1 MFRVKVCGVTT
12 PGDAAHAVSCGA
24 DAVGINF
31 FRGSRR
37 CVDEGAAREIVRAVG
52 DRAEV
57 VAVFVNEPPD
67 SIASLCGRLGISRV
81 QLHGDEAPEEAASLS
96 LWRLKAVHAG
106 GEVDLPALRA
116 YPCESFLLD
125 AGAGGQYGGTGRTL
139 PWKTLRERFGDLLAR
154 PGTPGPGRPWVLA
167 GGLTPANVGR
177 AIAEARP
184 DAVDVASGVEKAPG
198 RKDPEKVA
206 AFVERAR
213 KGFLLAGA

>member
-37 CVDEGAAREIVRAVG
+37 RVDEGAARVIVRSVG

-57 VAVFVNEPPD
+57 VAVFVDEPPD
-67 SIASLCGRLGISRV
+67 AVASLCKRLGISRV
-81 QLHGDEAPEEAASLS
+81 QLHGDETREEAGRLS

-106 GEVDLPALRA
+106 GVVDLAALRT
-116 YPCESFLLD
+116 YPCEAFLLD
-125 AGAGGQYGGTGRTL
+125 AGAPGEYGGTGREL
-139 PWKTLRERFGDLLAR
+139 PWKTLRDRFGDLLAR

-167 GGLTPANVGR
+167 GGLTPENVGR
-177 AIAEARP
+177 AIAEAGP
-184 DAVDVASGVEKAPG
+184 GAVDVASGVESAPG

-213 KGFLLAGA
+213 RGFLLAGA

>member
-37 CVDEGAAREIVRAVG
+37 HVDEGVAREIVRAVG

-57 VAVFVNEPPD
+57 VAVFVNEGSD
-67 SIASLCGRLGISRV
+67 AVASLCARLGISRV
-81 QLHGDEAPEEAASLS
+81 QLHGDETPGEAARLS

-106 GEVDLPALRA
+106 GVVDLAALRA
-116 YPCESFLLD
+116 YPCEAFLLD
-125 AGAGGQYGGTGRTL
+125 AGTAGEYGGTGREL
-139 PWKTLRERFGDLLAR
+139 PWKELRDRFGDLLAR
-154 PGTPGPGRPWVLA
+154 QGTPGPGRPWVLA
-167 GGLTPANVGR
+167 GGLTPDNVGR
-177 AIAEARP
+177 AIAEAGP
-184 DAVDVASGVEKAPG
+184 DAVDVASGVETAPG

-213 KGFLLAGA
+213 RGFLLAGA

>member
-12 PGDAAHAVSCGA
+12 PGDAVHAVSCGA

-37 CVDEGAAREIVRAVG
+37 RVDEGAAREIVRAVG

-57 VAVFVNEPPD
+57 VAVFVNEPSD
-67 SIASLCGRLGISRV
+67 AVASLCARLGISRV
-81 QLHGDEAPEEAASLS
+81 QLHGDETPGEAARLS

-106 GEVDLPALRA
+106 GVVDLAALRA
-116 YPCESFLLD
+116 YPCEAFLLD
-125 AGAGGQYGGTGRTL
+125 AGTAGEYGGTGREL
-139 PWKTLRERFGDLLAR
+139 PWKELRDRFGDLLAR
-154 PGTPGPGRPWVLA
+154 QGTPGPGRPWVLA
-167 GGLTPANVGR
+167 GGLTPDNVGR
-177 AIAEARP
+177 AIAEAGP
-184 DAVDVASGVEKAPG
+184 DAVDVASGVETAPG